1 MSAKSKKIAG
11 DLDKILNEVFKTSK
25 AKQYLHAKK
34 IKNNTWIIGNY
45 LIVEKPHKLYD
56 ILNSKNKFK
65 VYEDLYCIDAALAL
79 VENLNYSRH
88 TAIASIEK
96 AEKEYVNR
104 YNDVVIFKGI
114 IEKNS
119 ANSDIYRH
127 RYQVSLSRMNKALK
141 EIKRY
146 RIMNFDK

>member
-34 IKNNTWIIGNY
+34 LKNNTWIIGKY

-56 ILNSKNKFK
+56 ILDSKNKTK
-65 VYEDLYCIDAALAL
+65 VYEDLYCIEAAITL
-79 VENLNYSRH
+79 VENLNYNR
-88 TAIASIEK
+88 TDAIVNIEK

-104 YNDVVIFKGI
+104 YNDVVRFKGI
-114 IEKNS
+114 IEKNI
-119 ANSDIYRH
+119 ANSEVYRH